1 MGLINIVG
9 DLCSTMNLTVNLPLN
24 IEVPNTPTKF
34 KLGLMFRESLE
45 EDSGM
50 LFIFEEVG
58 QRFFHMK
65 DTKIPLD
72 IAYIKEDGTIES
84 IKELNPYN
92 ILPVP
97 SEGDVLYAL
106 EVNRGWFAEH
116 EVKVGDKV
124 IEFEV
129 NENIDTSNWKDEFK
143 PTDYEFTDLITP
155 DPIVSPKNNIEWE
168 NIEEAQKLPLRR
180 NGQVVDTYLRWRG
193 KNYMLQMFF
202 PQLKKPSR
210 KEVLTQLQK
219 VYPGSKLWNYQISDY
234 NPSEPI
240 IQIPE

>member
-1 MGLINIVG
+1 M
-9 DLCSTMNLTVNLPLN
+9 TLTVNLPLN
-24 IEVPNTPTKF
+24 IEVPDTPTKF

-72 IAYIKEDGTIES
+72 IAFVKEDGTVES

-92 ILPVP
+92 LLPVP

-116 EVKVGDKV
+116 NVKVGDKV
-124 IEFEV
+124 IDNQV
-129 NENIDTSNWKDEFK
+129 NEDIMTGASLNPMRDSG
-143 PTDYEFTDLITP
+143 YESFCMM
-155 DPIVSPKNNIEWE
+155 
-168 NIEEAQKLPLRR
+168 EEYAKC
-180 NGQVVDTYLRWRG
+180 
-193 KNYMLQMFF
+193 K
-202 PQLKKPSR
+202 
-210 KEVLTQLQK
+210 
-219 VYPGSKLWNYQISDY
+219 
-234 NPSEPI
+234 
-240 IQIPE
+240 

>member
-1 MGLINIVG
+1 M
-9 DLCSTMNLTVNLPLN
+9 TLTVNLPLN

-124 IEFEV
+124 IDFEV

>member
-124 IEFEV
+124 IDFEV

>member
-1 MGLINIVG
+1 M
-9 DLCSTMNLTVNLPLN
+9 TLTVNLPLN

-92 ILPVP
+92 LLPVP

-124 IEFEV
+124 IDFEV

>member
-1 MGLINIVG
+1 M
-9 DLCSTMNLTVNLPLN
+9 TLTVNLPLN
-24 IEVPNTPTKF
+24 IEVPDTPTKF

-50 LFIFEEVG
+50 LFVFEEVG

-65 DTKIPLD
+65 DTNIPLD

-106 EVNRGWFAEH
+106 EVNRGWFTEH
-116 EVKVGDKV
+116 NVKVGDKV
-124 IEFEV
+124 IDIQV
-129 NENIDTSNWKDEFK
+129 NENIDTSDWKDDFK

-155 DPIVSPKNNIEWE
+155 DPIVSPKNNIEW
-168 NIEEAQKLPLRR
+168 
-180 NGQVVDTYLRWRG
+180 VDINNV
-193 KNYMLQMFF
+193 KI
-202 PQLKKPSR
+202 
-210 KEVLTQLQK
+210 
-219 VYPGSKLWNYQISDY
+219 SKLAQ
-234 NPSEPI
+234 
-240 IQIPE
+240 

>member
-50 LFIFEEVG
+50 LFIFEEIE

-124 IEFEV
+124 IDFEV

>member
-1 MGLINIVG
+1 
-9 DLCSTMNLTVNLPLN
+9 MNLTVNLPLN

>member
-124 IEFEV
+124 IDFEV

-168 NIEEAQKLPLRR
+168 NIGEARKLPLRR

>member
-92 ILPVP
+92 LLPVP

-124 IEFEV
+124 IDFEV

-168 NIEEAQKLPLRR
+168 NIGEARKLPLRR
-180 NGQVVDTYLRWRG
+180 NGQVIDTYLRWRG

>member
-1 MGLINIVG
+1 
-9 DLCSTMNLTVNLPLN
+9 MNLTVNLPLN

-50 LFIFEEVG
+50 LFIFEEVE

-92 ILPVP
+92 LLPVP

-124 IEFEV
+124 IDFEV

-168 NIEEAQKLPLRR
+168 NIGEARKLPLRR

>member
-1 MGLINIVG
+1 
-9 DLCSTMNLTVNLPLN
+9 MNLTVNLPLN

-124 IEFEV
+124 IDFEV

>member
-1 MGLINIVG
+1 MTL
-9 DLCSTMNLTVNLPLN
+9 SVNLPLN
-24 IEVPNTPTKF
+24 IEVPDTPTKF

-50 LFIFEEVG
+50 LFVFEEVG

-116 EVKVGDKV
+116 NVKVGDKV
-124 IEFEV
+124 IDIQV
-129 NENIDTSNWKDEFK
+129 NENIDTSDWKDDFK
-143 PTDYEFTDLITP
+143 PTDYEFTDIIKP
-155 DPIVSPKNNIEWE
+155 EPMVSPKNNVEWE
-168 NIEEAQKLPLRR
+168 DLGEAKKLPIKR
-180 NGQVVDTYLRWRG
+180 NGQIVDTYLRWRG
-193 KNYMLQMFF
+193 NNYMLQMFF
-202 PQLKKPSR
+202 PHIKKPSR

-219 VYPGSKLWNYQISDY
+219 VYPGCKLWNYEISDY
-234 NPSEPI
+234 KPGDPL
-240 IQIPE
+240 IQVPE

>member
-1 MGLINIVG
+1 MGLINIIG
-9 DLCSTMNLTVNLPLN
+9 DLCSIMTLTVNLPLN

-92 ILPVP
+92 LLPVP

-124 IEFEV
+124 IDFEV

-168 NIEEAQKLPLRR
+168 NIGEARKLPLRR

>member
-1 MGLINIVG
+1 M
-9 DLCSTMNLTVNLPLN
+9 TLTVNLPLN